1 MNIKEIFEKC
11 LSLSMK
17 KRQDYTSQPTVDSH
31 ENFKRSAEVASWFTD
46 KNDKPY
52 AVLIGTKLARLGS
65 LLSNNKVPSNESI
78 NDSFEDLINYCA
90 LWYERYQLENPI
102 KFVSSGYI
110 PSLQTCDYC
119 HESKSEYPFVI
130 HFENQYNPLPDLKFC
145 SKRHKLLF
153 IDNYLDQNKDYIF
166 DSKDN
171 LRPKPSIETETSNQ
185 NQQDF

>member
-17 KRQDYTSQPTVDSH
+17 KRQDYTSQPTVNSH

-46 KNDKPY
+46 NNDKPY

-65 LLSNNKVPSNESI
+65 LLSSNNAPSNESI

-102 KFVSSGYI
+102 KFVSSGY
-110 PSLQTCDYC
+110 PQTCYYCKERKSDY
-119 HESKSEYPFVI
+119 EFEI
-130 HFENQYNPLPDLKFC
+130 HFESKYSAPRDIRFC

-171 LRPKPSIETETSNQ
+171 LIPKPSIETETSNQ